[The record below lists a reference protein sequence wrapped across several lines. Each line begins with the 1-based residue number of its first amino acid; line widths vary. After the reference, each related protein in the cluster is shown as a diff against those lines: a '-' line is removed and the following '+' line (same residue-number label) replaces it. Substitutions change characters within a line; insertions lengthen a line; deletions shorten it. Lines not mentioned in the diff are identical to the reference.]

1 MMIGIINT
9 ARPLIDRRKTIFV
22 NPKRVEAKVAA
33 ATKRPGKDE
42 FIPSSTQ
49 PDPDFLELYFS
60 AHWRQE
66 PYKAKIRPTGLS
78 RPPIKGAA

>member
-9 ARPLIDRRKTIFV
+9 ARPVIDRRKTIFG
-22 NPKRVEAKVAA
+22 NPKWLDPKEAA
-33 ATKRPGKDE
+33 ATNRPGKDE

-60 AHWRQE
+60 ATG
-66 PYKAKIRPTGLS
+66 AKNRTKP
-78 RPPIKGAA
+78 R

>member
-9 ARPLIDRRKTIFV
+9 ARPVIDRRKTIFG
-22 NPKRVEAKVAA
+22 NPKRVEPKEAA
-33 ATKRPGKDE
+33 ATNRPGKDE

-60 AHWRQE
+60 ATG
-66 PYKAKIRPTGLS
+66 AKNRTKP
-78 RPPIKGAA
+78 R